1 MSGMYNEK
9 YGSKSLFSACSGS
22 YMNLNFD
29 KRFDYQNS
37 HYPEAVK
44 CDFCDS
50 KFYVSEENIRCPNC
64 GASYYNKPN

>member
-1 MSGMYNEK
+1 MSVSGVYIN
-9 YGSKSLFSACSGS
+9 CSGS
-22 YMNLNFD
+22 FWNASEVLHYP
-29 KRFDYQNS
+29 NS

-50 KFYVSEENIRCPNC
+50 KFYISKENIRCPNC